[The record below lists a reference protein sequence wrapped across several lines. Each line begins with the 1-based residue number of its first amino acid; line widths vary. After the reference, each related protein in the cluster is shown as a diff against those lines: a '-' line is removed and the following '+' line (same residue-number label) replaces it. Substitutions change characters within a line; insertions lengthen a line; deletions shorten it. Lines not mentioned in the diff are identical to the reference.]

1 MDLPNIV
8 LDPQLDGTGVRTQ
21 AFLGWGM
28 DKESEEEFV
37 AFYVAHSPRLVAA
50 LALVLPSGE
59 EPEDVAQEAFTRAFE
74 HWGRLR
80 DHPRPDGWLFL
91 TAYRLAT
98 SLRRRAATRM
108 KTNPPGLASRD
119 QLEGSLV
126 DVLRGLKPRQR
137 AAVLLRYH
145 YGLSTRETA
154 DALRCREGTV
164 KSLLARARE
173 TLASS
178 NAAEGE

>member
-1 MDLPNIV
+1 MD
-8 LDPQLDGTGVRTQ
+8 Q
-21 AFLGWGM
+21 
-28 DKESEEEFV
+28 ESDQESEEFV
-37 AFYVAHSPRLVAA
+37 AFYVDHWPRFLAA
-50 LALVLPSGE
+50 LTLVLPPGE

-80 DHPRPDGWLFL
+80 HHPRPDGWLFL

-108 KTNPPGLASRD
+108 KINPPGPASRD
-119 QLEGSLV
+119 QLDGSLV
-126 DVLRGLKPRQR
+126 DPLRGLKPRQQ

-164 KSLLARARE
+164 KSLLARARQE
-173 TLASS
+173 L
-178 NAAEGE
+178 EGSIKLEGD